1 MLQQKASDEGL
12 EMNLEGNPHLCYN
25 SVECETS
32 SSSNTKI
39 IIVPVVCSVI
49 AAVLVAI
56 LFVVWKVRR
65 RNSNPNNLSLH
76 EVSLIGPTNKQFN
89 YHDLV
94 AMTSN
99 FNKII
104 GKGGFGN
111 VYHGIDPRNGSQV
124 AIKMLS
130 STSTQGS
137 KEFQMEAN
145 LLTRIHHKNL
155 VSLVGY
161 CIDKDHLAL
170 VYEYME
176 GGSLKNQLSG
186 SLSNS
191 KTISWGNRMRIA
203 LEAAQGLEYM
213 HRGCKPA
220 IVHRDVK
227 SDNILLSRDFEVKI
241 ADFGLSKIFEKD
253 PKSCMS
259 TIVMGTF
266 GYIDPEYYGTQMLNE
281 KSDVYS
287 FGVVLLELIT
297 GQPAIIHQMDERIP
311 LARLVEPKFE
321 TGEIDKIVD
330 PKLKNDFDTNSAW
343 KALEVAFQ
351 CILPTS
357 IQRPLMFDVVKQLKE
372 CLEFETSQ
380 GSRSRDIFQSIDID
394 RDSDSITAPYA
405 R

>member
-1 MLQQKASDEGL
+1 
-12 EMNLEGNPHLCYN
+12 
-25 SVECETS
+25 
-32 SSSNTKI
+32 
-39 IIVPVVCSVI
+39 
-49 AAVLVAI
+49 
-56 LFVVWKVRR
+56 
-65 RNSNPNNLSLH
+65 
-76 EVSLIGPTNKQFN
+76 
-89 YHDLV
+89 
-94 AMTSN
+94 
-99 FNKII
+99 I

-186 SLSNS
+186 RGRNS
-191 KTISWGNRMRIA
+191 KIISWGNRMRIA

-213 HRGCKPA
+213 HRGCNPA